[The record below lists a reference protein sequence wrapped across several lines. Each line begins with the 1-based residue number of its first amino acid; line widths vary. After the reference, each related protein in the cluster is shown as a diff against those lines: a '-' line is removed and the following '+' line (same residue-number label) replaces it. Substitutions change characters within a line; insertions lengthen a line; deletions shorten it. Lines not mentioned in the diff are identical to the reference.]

1 MADSEKTL
9 YERPAEL
16 LQQLLRFDTSNPPG
30 NEAACVAYIER
41 LLAMAGL
48 ETRIVARARNRP
60 NLIARLPGAG
70 NVRPLLLHGHV
81 DVMPARNQRWRH
93 PPFAGEIADGCVWGR
108 GALDMKGGLTMLLAA
123 VLQARTERL
132 TPPGDVVLAILTDEE
147 AESDFGARYVVE
159 RHADLFAGIRYAI
172 SEFGGFNLEFAGR
185 RFYPIQVAEK
195 QRCWLRATA
204 RAEEDDGS
212 SGSLDAESR
221 LAAFLATVEA
231 RRLPV
236 HVTPVVREMIEAIAA
251 GMPFPLG
258 GVLRLL
264 LRPWLSDR
272 LLDVLG
278 RRGARFDPMLHNA
291 VDNRENRVNTGP
303 DAAVAELVGRLV
315 PGCTPNDML
324 VELRSLA
331 QDRVGLELLRQDF
344 PMPVQPDMGLY
355 PVLTDILRHADPEAT
370 PIPLLL
376 ARGQTNARFFARL
389 GIQTYGWTPMRL
401 PPELNFMQLIH
412 SADER
417 IPLGVLP
424 FGTAAV
430 LQALRRFGEAP

>member
-1 MADSEKTL
+1 
-9 YERPAEL
+9 
-16 LQQLLRFDTSNPPG
+16 
-30 NEAACVAYIER
+30 
-41 LLAMAGL
+41 
-48 ETRIVARARNRP
+48 
-60 NLIARLPGAG
+60 
-70 NVRPLLLHGHV
+70 
-81 DVMPARNQRWRH
+81 
-93 PPFAGEIADGCVWGR
+93 
-108 GALDMKGGLTMLLAA
+108 MKGGLAMFLAA
-123 VLQARTERL
+123 VLQARAERM
-132 TPPGDVVLAILTDEE
+132 TPPGDIVLAILTDEE
-147 AESDFGARYVVE
+147 AESEFGARYVVE
-159 RHADLFAGIRYAI
+159 RHAELFAGIRYAI
-172 SEFGGFNLEFAGR
+172 SEFGGFNLESAGR

-195 QRCWLRATA
+195 QRCWLRATV
-204 RAEEDDGS
+204 RAQEDDRP
-212 SGSLDAESR
+212 SGSPDAESQ

-264 LRPWLSDR
+264 LRPRLSDR

-278 RRGARFDPMLHNA
+278 QRGARFDPMLHNA
-291 VDNRENRVNTGP
+291 VDNRENRVNTSP
-303 DAAVAELVGRLV
+303 DGAVAELVGRLV

-331 QDRVGLELLRQDF
+331 QSRVELELLRQDL
-344 PMPVQPDMGLY
+344 PSPGQPDMGLY
-355 PVLTDILRHADPEAT
+355 PVLADILQHADPEAV

-389 GIQTYGWTPMRL
+389 GIQTYGWTPMQL